1 MRILLSEGS
10 GLTSRQVATCL
21 GELGHEVEVLSSTPL
36 CLARFTRHTARVH
49 RVPPFGAHPLA
60 WLDAAIAVA
69 RRRRVE
75 VLLPTQEQIAV
86 LAASAAR
93 VPVATVVPPFAALLR
108 VQDKLSAS
116 RTLAALGLPQPRT
129 IIATR
134 EDDLGRFDAFPAF
147 VKRPVSTA
155 SSGVRRVVDPAGLLR
170 AGRELGLP
178 ARGVVVQAQADG
190 PLVMVQGV
198 ADRGRLVAWHATR
211 RVREGAGG
219 GAAVKESLP
228 HPQIR
233 EHLAALVAGLGWHGA
248 IALDAIVTDAGP
260 TYVDV
265 NPRLVEPRNAWL
277 AGVDLVAPMLALAAG
292 GHPVEAAPPRA
303 GIRSHQLLLAVL
315 EAAARASAPRRAVA
329 RELLEAARGRGS
341 YEGSVEELTPA
352 RGDPLAVIPVAV
364 AAAAT
369 LLWPPA
375 WRRFVSA
382 SVGAYALTTDGWE
395 ELLARATA
403 AVARDHAVRG

>member
-1 MRILLSEGS
+1 
-10 GLTSRQVATCL
+10 
-21 GELGHEVEVLSSTPL
+21 
-36 CLARFTRHTARVH
+36 
-49 RVPPFGAHPLA
+49 
-60 WLDAAIAVA
+60 
-69 RRRRVE
+69 
-75 VLLPTQEQIAV
+75 
-86 LAASAAR
+86 
-93 VPVATVVPPFAALLR
+93 
-108 VQDKLSAS
+108 
-116 RTLAALGLPQPRT
+116 
-129 IIATR
+129 
-134 EDDLGRFDAFPAF
+134 
-147 VKRPVSTA
+147 
-155 SSGVRRVVDPAGLLR
+155 
-170 AGRELGLP
+170 
-178 ARGVVVQAQADG
+178 
-190 PLVMVQGV
+190 
-198 ADRGRLVAWHATR
+198 
-211 RVREGAGG
+211 
-219 GAAVKESLP
+219 
-228 HPQIR
+228 
-233 EHLAALVAGLGWHGA
+233 
-248 IALDAIVTDAGP
+248 
-260 TYVDV
+260 
-265 NPRLVEPRNAWL
+265 NAWL